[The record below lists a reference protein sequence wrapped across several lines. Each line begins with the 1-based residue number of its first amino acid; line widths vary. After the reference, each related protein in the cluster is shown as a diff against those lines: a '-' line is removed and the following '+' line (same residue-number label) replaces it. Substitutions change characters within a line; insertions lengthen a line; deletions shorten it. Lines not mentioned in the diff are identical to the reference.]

1 MLSYFAA
8 GALALV
14 ATVANA
20 QSVAEPAQVALVEAQ
35 FDASGL
41 NSGWCFPII
50 YSLPST
56 HTDYTSVPIR
66 SSPFFA
72 AASPSS
78 RLMLQQPSK

>member
-35 FDASGL
+35 FNASGL
-41 NSGWCFPII
+41 NSGW
-50 YSLPST
+50 SLFSSI
-56 HTDYTSVPIR
+56 TSILLLTGFVFPIR
-66 SSPFFA
+66 SSFIVRRCIA
-72 AASPSS
+72 LIAS
-78 RLMLQQPSK
+78 MLQQPSK